1 MNKDLFPLYAAG
13 SGRLPFRAFWKRKL
27 RPGGEINEWIERN
40 IRARIRRVKQRHA
53 ERALEDA
60 DTTRYLRESFC
71 EKPFRK
77 LESTPSGLAYV
88 CCPAWLPTPIG
99 DLKSGAEKVWFGRTA
114 RALRKSIT
122 DGSFRYCSRVKCA
135 DIANRKLISRE
146 SPEAKAIIAEFES
159 ATPPLPKTLFLSH
172 DRSCNLTCPSCR
184 THSIVSDKAEQAR
197 LDEMT
202 ERVLVPLLRAADR
215 VLVTGSGDPFFS
227 NHFRRLIKRID
238 GEDFRNLRI
247 DLHTNA
253 QLFDERG
260 WNDLRLR
267 GRVRQVEISIDAATP
282 ETYAIVRRD
291 GSFERLL
298 DNLAFIKGLRDSGEI
313 EILYFSMVV
322 QRRNFREMPDFVRL
336 ARRFSADWASF
347 NMIWNWGTFTPE
359 EFEREYVGA
368 ASHPDFEE
376 LRKVLQ
382 DPLLQPPYAQL
393 GSVPG
398 HVERALRGEAPIE
411 A

>member
-1 MNKDLFPLYAAG
+1 MTKDLFPLYAAG
-13 SGRLPFRAFWKRKL
+13 PGRAPVGALWKKTLRRKADL
-27 RPGGEINEWIERN
+27 DEWIERN
-40 IRARIRRVKQRHA
+40 IRAKIRRTRERRA

-60 DTTRYLRESFC
+60 ETTRYLRESFC
-71 EKPFRK
+71 EKPFQK
-77 LESTPSGLAYV
+77 LETTPNGLAYV

-99 DLKSGAEKVWFGRTA
+99 DLRSGAEKIWFGRTA
-114 RALRKSIT
+114 RALRKSIA
-122 DGSFRYCSRVKCA
+122 DGSYRYCSRIKCA
-135 DIANRKLISRE
+135 DIANRNLMRRD
-146 SPEAKAIIAEFES
+146 SPEAQKIITEFDS
-159 ATPPLPKTLFLSH
+159 ATPPLPKRLYLSH
-172 DRSCNLTCPSCR
+172 DRSCNLSCPSCR
-184 THSIVSDKAEQAR
+184 KENIVADKAEQAR
-197 LDEMT
+197 LDDMT
-202 ERVLVPLLRAADR
+202 ERVLIPLLRGAER

-238 GEDFRNLRI
+238 GDEFRHLRL

-267 GRVRQVEISIDAATP
+267 GRIRQVEISIDAATP
-282 ETYAIVRRD
+282 ETYAIVRRG

-298 DNLAFIKGLRDSGEI
+298 QNLAFIKGLRDSGEI

-322 QRRNFREMPDFVRL
+322 QRLNFREMPDFVRL
-336 ARRFSADWASF
+336 AQRFSADWASF
-347 NMIWNWGTFTPE
+347 NMIWNWGTFTPG
-359 EFEREYVGA
+359 EFAREYVGA

-376 LRKVLQ
+376 LRDVLR

-398 HVERALRGEAPIE
+398 HIERALRGEAAVE
-411 A
+411 G